1 MILIPQ
7 TVRAVLAV
15 LVMLAELAVLVVVVT
30 LTAPFAL
37 GSHAPASWEASSH
50 VSSAT
55 RASRYCWRM
64 SGCFL
69 LSRYRHSVRS
79 TLQRVAPRSPWRTV
93 YGLVPATSGQE
104 GARRSTAK
112 TL

>member
-7 TVRAVLAV
+7 TVRAVLV
-15 LVMLAELAVLVVVVT
+15 MLVMLAELVVLVT

-55 RASRYCWRM
+55 RASRYCCRM

-79 TLQRVAPRSPWRTV
+79 TLQRVAPHPPWRTV

-104 GARRSTAK
+104 GARCNTAK

>member
-7 TVRAVLAV
+7 TIRAVLAV
-15 LVMLAELAVLVVVVT
+15 LVMLAMLAELVVVVT

-79 TLQRVAPRSPWRTV
+79 TLQRVAPHPPWRTV

-104 GARRSTAK
+104 GARCNTAK